1 MRARE
6 RAGQKE
12 VPITAAAVNRIK
24 VYGPKADGT
33 YLVEFRAA
41 GAGHWRISIAKT
53 VVPTWAERTA
63 RKLYR
68 TRDEL
73 SIIRNANDLEKALAY
88 CSSSL
93 SSRSCFFL

>member
-12 VPITAAAVNRIK
+12 VPITAAAVNRIN
-24 VYGPKADGT
+24 VYGPKVDGT

-41 GAGHWRISIAKT
+41 AAGHWRISIAKT
-53 VVPTWAERTA
+53 VVPTWTERT

-73 SIIRNANDLEKALAY
+73 SIIRNAGTRG
-88 CSSSL
+88 SVI
-93 SSRSCFFL
+93 